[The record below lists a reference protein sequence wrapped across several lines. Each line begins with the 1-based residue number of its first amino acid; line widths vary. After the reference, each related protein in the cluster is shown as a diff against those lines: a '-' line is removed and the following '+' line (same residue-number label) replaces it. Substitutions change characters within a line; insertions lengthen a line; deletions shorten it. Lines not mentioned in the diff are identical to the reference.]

1 MGGDGKRKI
10 GAPEE
15 EVEQN
20 HSSGDEEEKIE
31 EFFAII
37 KRLRH
42 CSRQL
47 EASNKDAKKVKV
59 HGPAW
64 IPVFKL
70 EDFAG
75 QEKEGNPNVSIRCCI
90 EEEISNGK
98 EKGREE
104 KGLDLDLTL

>member
-1 MGGDGKRKI
+1 MR
-10 GAPEE
+10 
-15 EVEQN
+15 EVGEQN

-37 KRLRH
+37 KRLRAARSSMRH
-42 CSRQL
+42 CSLQL

-59 HGPAW
+59 HGPVW
-64 IPVFKL
+64 SPVFKL

-104 KGLDLDLTL
+104 KELDLDLTL